1 MNSEVYSHLVEI
13 DEETRILSI
22 YRISSRCREL
32 YTSVELPS
40 GPCVAGNVVF
50 DEFFKL
56 LGENI
61 VFDSPQGRRCL
72 GLEDEDGE
80 VLGPS

>member
-22 YRISSRCREL
+22 YRISLRRREL

-40 GPCVAGNVVF
+40 GPCVAGNAVF
-50 DEFFKL
+50 DDFFKL

-72 GLEDEDGE
+72 GLDDEDGE
-80 VLGPS
+80 VLGPG

>member
-1 MNSEVYSHLVEI
+1 MNSGGYSHLVEI

-22 YRISSRCREL
+22 YRISSRRRQL

-40 GPCVAGNVVF
+40 GPCVAGNAVF

-80 VLGPS
+80 VLGPG